1 MFKLLGPREPDLF
14 PTAPT
19 CVSKFEIL
27 KFLAIE
33 ELYLAIY
40 LILLGAGTTLLHLPD
55 DISTNLLSR
64 I

>member
-1 MFKLLGPREPDLF
+1 MFRLRGPSEPDLF
-14 PTAPT
+14 PAAPV

-33 ELYLAIY
+33 ELCLAIY

-55 DISTNLLSR
+55 DISTNLLSK

>member
-1 MFKLLGPREPDLF
+1 MFRLLGPSDPDFVPL
-14 PTAPT
+14 APT

-27 KFLAIE
+27 KFLAIL

-40 LILLGAGTTLLHLPD
+40 LILFGAGTTLLHLPD
-55 DISTNLLSR
+55 EISTNLLRR